1 MRLVRTLLPALLA
14 WFVTGGAIADETFD
28 VRLSPTPRDASMKTQ
43 IAGHG
48 TARITLRG
56 MKLTIAGNFS
66 AFPSPATRAALHRGP
81 AVALR
86 GPAIHDLTV
95 SSSTSGALTAEI
107 VLSADELA
115 ALEAGQ
121 LYIQIDSELAP
132 EGNIWGWLL
141 PAAVPMIR
149 DR

>member
-14 WFVTGGAIADETFD
+14 CAVTGAVVADEAFD

-48 TARITLRG
+48 SARVTVRG
-56 MKLTIAGNFS
+56 NKLTIAGNFA

-95 SSSTSGALTAEI
+95 SSGTSGLLTAE
-107 VLSADELA
+107 VTLSPEELA

-121 LYIQIDSELAP
+121 IYIQIDTELAP